1 MATVHQAALTEAEL
15 KNVLTGVQHVR
26 RQYADAGPVRGS
38 RVKADRSAMQ
48 KLFGQT
54 LAQAGLSAEPF
65 EKLRVQTQSELRR
78 AADKLQVEAM
88 ARAAYLTPD
97 MQRNIESKRMLLEQ
111 LPAAPTTTR
120 VTLDKP
126 FLIWQTLGLFVEDT
140 HVEPFNSFARF
151 KLDSTESN
159 GYEELN
165 FYYVFVNPSDRFS
178 LMNVHAFFA
187 LKGFCRAGANGG
199 FWPGDRYASLSINV
213 RLNMLEWWN
222 QPPTQPP
229 FQTDQQQLAA
239 TLTATAYDFG
249 DPGDIEVLDV
259 FRGFDL
265 SYSQFIIPPLATAV
279 FEPTVAVSYGMSD
292 GLVNIDFASEDF
304 QVLCPFVSVDILT

>member
-1 MATVHQAALTEAEL
+1 MATVRQATLSEAEI
-15 KNVLTGVQHVR
+15 KKVLTGIQDLR
-26 RQYADAGPVRGS
+26 RQYADAGPARGS

-48 KLFGQT
+48 KALGPA
-54 LAQAGLSAEPF
+54 LAQAGLIVDRFETHRAHAE
-65 EKLRVQTQSELRR
+65 VELKT
-78 AADKLQVEAM
+78 AADSLQAEAM
-88 ARAAYLTPD
+88 TRAAYVTAD
-97 MQRNIESKRMLLEQ
+97 MRRNIESRRKLLEK
-111 LPAAPTTTR
+111 LPAAPLTTR
-120 VTLDKP
+120 ETLDRP
-126 FLIWQTLGLFVEDT
+126 FLIWQTLGLSVEDSHT
-140 HVEPFNSFARF
+140 EPFNSFAKFR
-151 KLDSTESN
+151 LDSTKSS

-178 LMNVHAFFA
+178 LVNVHGFFA

-259 FRGFDL
+259 LRGYDL
-265 SYSQFIIPPLATAV
+265 SYSQFIIPPRETAV
-279 FEPTVAVSYGMSD
+279 FEPTVAVNYGTSD
-292 GLVNIDFASEDF
+292 GVVNIDFASGDF
-304 QVLCPFVSVDILT
+304 QVLCPFVTVDILT